1 MTISSVAKI
10 KIEITYFVVAKTMIT
25 TIPDGKTRDQSKTTR
40 VVKNVELK
48 ISQHA
53 TGHKDQQNIAITC

>member
-1 MTISSVAKI
+1 MTSSSVAKI

-48 ISQHA
+48 SE
-53 TGHKDQQNIAITC
+53 